1 MQAHCLHFGNAN
13 VQLILRIP
21 NQKTQLTYSQNTNT
35 YACLSAYL
43 TKQNFTSHYTVKNKF
58 IILII
63 L

>member
-13 VQLILRIP
+13 VQLILKIP
-21 NQKTQLTYSQNTNT
+21 NQKTQLTHNQNTNT
-35 YACLSAYL
+35 YSCLYAWLANNNL
-43 TKQNFTSHYTVKNKF
+43 TGHYIMQNNF